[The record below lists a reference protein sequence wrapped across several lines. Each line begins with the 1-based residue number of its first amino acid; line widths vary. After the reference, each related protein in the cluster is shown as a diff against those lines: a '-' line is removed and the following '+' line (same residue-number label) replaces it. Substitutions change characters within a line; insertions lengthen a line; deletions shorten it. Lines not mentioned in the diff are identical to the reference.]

1 MKPLK
6 TKVSITLDD
15 NIIKEIKDLAE
26 KDDRSFSQYINK
38 ILKNHYRTIDFLK
51 KIDLIFSHLRE
62 DIKILFSSLDLL
74 NTFGNNLIFLR
85 FLYLDL
91 VIQLLLNF

>member
-1 MKPLK
+1 MMKPLK

-38 ILKNHYRTIDFLK
+38 ILKDWLVNNSHVTNSDF
-51 KIDLIFSHLRE
+51 
-62 DIKILFSSLDLL
+62 
-74 NTFGNNLIFLR
+74 
-85 FLYLDL
+85 
-91 VIQLLLNF
+91 